1 MNNASIRKEI
11 AALTLIFLLVF
22 MVLIHADNTMAQMEE
37 DAYGEFIKVYIDVVK
52 LAEKGLDVTHLVE
65 ELKKAHY
72 LLLNNETS
80 EASLLL
86 SSIKD
91 EVKKLEN
98 NAPSLI
104 LYMNASKALLVAL
117 LASMPLIVYIL
128 LPRLYLYLWFKTR
141 RKWVIKHEPT
151 R

>member
-1 MNNASIRKEI
+1 
-11 AALTLIFLLVF
+11 
-22 MVLIHADNTMAQMEE
+22 MAQMEE

-80 EASLLL
+80 EAALLL

-117 LASMPLIVYIL
+117 LASMPLLVYIL